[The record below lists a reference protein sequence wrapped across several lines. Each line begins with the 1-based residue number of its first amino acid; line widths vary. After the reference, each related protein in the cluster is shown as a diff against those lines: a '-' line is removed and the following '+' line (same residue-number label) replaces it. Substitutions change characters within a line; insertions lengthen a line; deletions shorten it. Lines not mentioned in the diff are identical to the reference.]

1 MNFAF
6 FMVDRRI
13 LKNFDWSLLFV
24 ALVLS
29 LIGVMTI
36 YSATRPVVD
45 VEQQSFY
52 LKQFYWIGIS
62 LICFFLIVSIDYRWI
77 ARSGYIFFG
86 FGIVLLIIVLMA
98 GRRGLGAQ
106 RWLDLGFLSFQ
117 PSEFF
122 KIFFVMAFSRYLS
135 DMKQEAILG
144 LKDLLKMGFIF
155 FIIPA
160 VLILKQPDLGTV
172 MILLF
177 VFVSMILT
185 AGVRKKIVVM
195 TIIIGLI
202 SVPFVGNVLWGGL
215 KEYQK
220 NRIVAFVNSNVD
232 PRGVGYNINQSKVSI
247 GSGGFFGKGYLKG
260 TQGALRFLPERHTD
274 FIFPVFAEEWGFAGS
289 IVLFVMYLFII
300 LRGFDTARRARDLT
314 GSFLAIGVTF
324 MFSFYFIINIGMTL
338 GMVPVVGIPLPFIS
352 YGGTAL
358 LSNFIGLGILTNVRM
373 RRFALFY

>member
-1 MNFAF
+1 MI
-6 FMVDRRI
+6 MVDRRI

-86 FGIVLLIIVLMA
+86 FGMVLLIIVLIA

-274 FIFPVFAEEWGFAGS
+274 FIFPVFAEEWGFAVS
-289 IVLFVMYLFII
+289 IVLFIMYLFII
-300 LRGFDTARRARDLT
+300 LRGFDTARRTRDLP

-373 RRFALFY
+373 RRFSLFY

>member
-1 MNFAF
+1 
-6 FMVDRRI
+6 MVDRRI

-62 LICFFLIVSIDYRWI
+62 LICFFLIVTIDYRWI

-86 FGIVLLIIVLMA
+86 FGIVLLIIVLIA

-220 NRIVAFVNSNVD
+220 NRIVAFVNPNVD

-300 LRGFDTARRARDLT
+300 LRGFDTARRARDLP

-338 GMVPVVGIPLPFIS
+338 GMVPVVGVPLPFIS

-358 LSNFIGLGILTNVRM
+358 LSNFIALGILTNVRM

>member
-1 MNFAF
+1 
-6 FMVDRRI
+6 MVDRRI

-62 LICFFLIVSIDYRWI
+62 LICFFLIVTIDYRWI

-86 FGIVLLIIVLMA
+86 FGIVLLIIVLIA

-144 LKDLLKMGFIF
+144 LKDLLKMVFIF

-160 VLILKQPDLGTV
+160 VLILKQPNLGTV

-177 VFVSMILT
+177 VFVSMIMT

-220 NRIVAFVNSNVD
+220 NRIVAFVNPNVD

-274 FIFPVFAEEWGFAGS
+274 FIFPVFAEEWGFAGI
-289 IVLFVMYLFII
+289 IVLFIMYLFII

-314 GSFLAIGVTF
+314 GSFLAMGVTF

-338 GMVPVVGIPLPFIS
+338 GMVPVVGVPLPLIS
-352 YGGTAL
+352 YGGTAF
-358 LSNFIGLGILTNVRM
+358 LSNFIALGILTNVRM